1 MIFDKFQR
9 AELSNM
15 KLKEK
20 KGEDKKKYVKVI
32 YAPCK
37 AWKSCT
43 RVWLSAHLP
52 LADGSE
58 QRLACIYWWDGRY
71 LWLKKKILVIMKC
84 HCKYDF

>member
-37 AWKSCT
+37 A
-43 RVWLSAHLP
+43 
-52 LADGSE
+52 
-58 QRLACIYWWDGRY
+58 
-71 LWLKKKILVIMKC
+71 
-84 HCKYDF
+84 